1 MRIRGLKFFGSFSIY
16 AISIF
21 FNAGLSFI
29 VFSWLTHRLT
39 PDDFGIINLYS
50 SYTILLV
57 PFISCGAQF
66 ILSVDYFKI
75 NKEKYGSHFI
85 NGISIPFFMWLILS
99 MVSIFFLDFLKET
112 LKVNTFFVLI
122 APFTCLLMVY
132 NDIMIAQIRNRGRH
146 TLFAG
151 YFFFKTVAEGLF
163 TVALVTLVLKNWEG
177 RLGGALAS
185 FVCCFFVMYYL
196 VRTWKLDKGKFE
208 IKDTLNI
215 ARQGLPFIPE
225 RIAVFFLSYSDRF
238 FIDYF
243 KGTYN
248 VGIYSAG
255 AQVGIIV
262 NLITIALN
270 YSFQPIIFRHLAA
283 DAINYKGLRTVML
296 SYISIALA
304 FTAFVIM
311 AIPFIFRYIIG
322 AAFRESGI
330 FAVNLTIAGFLWAVY
345 NTFLSCLLFRKKN
358 KEIMVIAITGTLL
371 SIILNFISVKNF
383 GPVGATYTSIIVNL
397 VMAIFVMIR
406 VHHYY
411 NLRKIFSF

>member
-1 MRIRGLKFFGSFSIY
+1 MRIPGLKLISSFSIY
-16 AISIF
+16 AIAIF

-75 NKEKYGSHFI
+75 SKEKYGSHFI
-85 NGISIPFFMWLILS
+85 NGISIPFFMWIILS
-99 MVSIFFLDFLKET
+99 VGSIIFLDFLKSS
-112 LKVNTFFVLI
+112 LKVNTFFILV

-132 NDIMIAQIRNRGRH
+132 NDIIIAQIRNRGRH
-146 TLFAG
+146 TLFAR
-151 YFFFKTVAEGLF
+151 YFFFKTIVEGIF
-163 TVALVTLVLKNWEG
+163 TVVLVTTILKNWEG
-177 RLGGALAS
+177 RLGGALAA
-185 FVCCFFVMYYL
+185 FVCCFFLMYYL
-196 VRTWKLDKGKFE
+196 VRTWQLDKGKFE
-208 IKDTLNI
+208 IKDTLSI

-270 YSFQPIIFRHLAA
+270 YSFQPVIFRHLSVE
-283 DAINYKGLRTVML
+283 AINYKSLRTVLL
-296 SYISIALA
+296 SYMGVALV
-304 FTAFVIM
+304 FTAGIII

-322 AAFRESGI
+322 SAFRESGI
-330 FAVNLTIAGFLWAVY
+330 FAINLTIAGFLWAVY
-345 NTFLSCLLFRKKN
+345 NNFLSCFLLR
-358 KEIMVIAITGTLL
+358 
-371 SIILNFISVKNF
+371 
-383 GPVGATYTSIIVNL
+383 
-397 VMAIFVMIR
+397 
-406 VHHYY
+406 
-411 NLRKIFSF
+411 